1 MVFTRCTPRLTIDN
15 SLNELCHVFDEHA
28 KPKLMA
34 EYMVHKMEL
43 IAKSLLENIEQVQKK
58 QRKVYA
64 THKGLQI
71 FDGFEENNEV
81 KMCKPGKKKYL
92 VCN

>member
-1 MVFTRCTPRLTIDN
+1 
-15 SLNELCHVFDEHA
+15 
-28 KPKLMA
+28 
-34 EYMVHKMEL
+34 MVHKMEL

-71 FDGFEENNEV
+71 FDGFEENNKV